1 MTGTDANT
9 QDPRPAV
16 TTVLTPI
23 MIALVHF
30 GIPWQPL
37 PKPQPSHPTPSW
49 RGFLCA
55 SLGAAFLYTALDQGQ
70 RLDRFHSSLIIGLVA
85 AGAFLIVAAMAS
97 AGHCCTR
104 GGQMRST
111 HYERVEMM
119 TSGSAAL
126 RELHAAARLCL
137 PLAFMASVL
146 VSSCV
151 AQQPSAS
158 PMQLTLEQ
166 AINLALKQNHSVHL
180 RELSVEQMQSKK
192 DEARSDYLPQL
203 KTSGSVLHVTELAGV
218 EIPAGALGSYSSTG
232 PIPAKSLFV
241 GQGGLTGYTGGVGLE
256 QPLTQLFR
264 IHQGNVAAK
273 QDLLVAR
280 TQLDQTQDAIA
291 LQVRQLY
298 YNILINQE
306 KLKASQEQLTTA
318 QIKDEE
324 SRNDVA
330 RGNALEISALQ
341 SKAAILQAQQES
353 LTLRLQGNDLR
364 RQLADVFGLPVETP
378 LELDPGAAAV
388 AVDIP
393 SRADAIGIAL
403 EQNHE
408 LKAAR
413 QTLVK
418 AQAGLA
424 AAKDAYIPDV
434 TALSRYSYQSGVPLL
449 VHNFGTFGFSL
460 SYDLFDGGRREAK
473 IREARTEVHSSEV
486 AVDKLQSEI
495 EVQIEGIYERVDE
508 LRQMVDV
515 AEQVV
520 KVRTE
525 AARLSD
531 RQVEQNVAL
540 NSARSQSHSDLAS
553 ATASLLE
560 ANCGLS
566 LTEADLKRAI
576 GQMPQ

>member
-1 MTGTDANT
+1 
-9 QDPRPAV
+9 
-16 TTVLTPI
+16 
-23 MIALVHF
+23 
-30 GIPWQPL
+30 
-37 PKPQPSHPTPSW
+37 
-49 RGFLCA
+49 
-55 SLGAAFLYTALDQGQ
+55 
-70 RLDRFHSSLIIGLVA
+70 
-85 AGAFLIVAAMAS
+85 
-97 AGHCCTR
+97 
-104 GGQMRST
+104 
-111 HYERVEMM
+111 
-119 TSGSAAL
+119 
-126 RELHAAARLCL
+126 
-137 PLAFMASVL
+137 
-146 VSSCV
+146 
-151 AQQPSAS
+151 
-158 PMQLTLEQ
+158 MQLTLEQ

-180 RELSVEQMQSKK
+180 RSLSVEQMKSKK
-192 DEARSDYLPQL
+192 DEARSNYLPQI

-232 PIPAKSLFV
+232 PIPAKSQFV

-298 YNILINQE
+298 YNILINQQ

-341 SKAAILQAQQES
+341 SKAAILQGQQES

-364 RQLADVFGLPVETP
+364 RQLADVLGLPVETP

-393 SRADAIGIAL
+393 SRADAIRIAL

-473 IREARTEVHSSEV
+473 IREARTEVHSAEV
-486 AVDKLQSEI
+486 ALDKLQSEI
-495 EVQIEGIYERVDE
+495 EVQVQGIYDRVDE

-520 KVRTE
+520 EVRTE

-531 RQVEQNVAL
+531 RQVEQNAAL